1 MFKMH
6 GIAMAASSSA
16 ESLMRQ
22 QVPCEVRRSQVIPNT
37 LSDNYAPCP
46 LDLVNRTLKADRPN
60 QF

>member
-1 MFKMH
+1 MFKMQE
-6 GIAMAASSSA
+6 ISVAASSSA

-22 QVPCEVRRSQVIPNT
+22 QGQCEVRRSKVIPTT
-37 LSDNYAPCP
+37 LPDNYAPCP